1 MKVNTV
7 RNRILK
13 SNTIMILSILILFL
27 LINLVVVKLY
37 AESIE
42 HVFEVRLNQ
51 PLDSEGIKEIVKEW
65 TIKKNDFILLFLV
78 DGIIC
83 VLVLVG
89 VSQLFTYHLTKQ
101 IMFPLSLL
109 DEGAKRIQRNDL
121 SQNICYRGDKEF
133 ESVCQTFNEMQK
145 HIFMEQEKN
154 RQYERAR
161 TNMIAGISHDLRTP
175 LTAIKGS
182 VKSILDGVVHDE
194 NLEKKFLNIAYKR
207 TLEMD
212 VLLNQLFYLSKLETG
227 NIPLKIEKGNMTEF
241 LVHYVHQKQ
250 ELNDSII
257 LNLVEYQKDVH
268 CMFDTEQMYRILDNL
283 IENSIKYSGKEKV
296 NVSIFLK
303 CEDKQACIEVTD
315 DGVGVCEEEIPCLF
329 DEFYRVDPSRNAK
342 EGSGLGLYIVK
353 SLVEAMSGSVCA
365 YNRNGFV
372 VEMRFPLERNELYV
386 SKENSDS

>member
-42 HVFEVRLNQ
+42 HVFEVQLNQ

-250 ELNDSII
+250 GLNDSII

-268 CMFDTEQMYRILDNL
+268 CMFDTEQMHRILDNL

-303 CEDKQACIEVTD
+303 CEDKQACIEVAD
-315 DGVGVCEEEIPCLF
+315 DGVGVCEEKIPYLF

-372 VEMRFPLERNELYV
+372 VEMKFPLERNELYV

>member
-27 LINLVVVKLY
+27 LINLIVVKLY

-42 HVFEVRLNQ
+42 HVFEVQLNQ

-65 TIKKNDFILLFLV
+65 TIKKNDFIILFLV

-109 DEGAKRIQRNDL
+109 DEGAKRIQKNDL

-154 RQYERAR
+154 CQYERAR

-257 LNLVEYQKDVH
+257 LNLVEYQKDVY
-268 CMFDTEQMYRILDNL
+268 CMFDTEQLHRILDNL

-303 CEDKQACIEVTD
+303 CEDKQACIEVAD
-315 DGVGVCEEEIPCLF
+315 DGLGVCEEEIPYLF
-329 DEFYRVDPSRNAK
+329 DEFYRVDSSRNAK

-372 VEMRFPLERNELYV
+372 VEMKFPLERNELYV
-386 SKENSDS
+386 SKENSDY

>member
-27 LINLVVVKLY
+27 LINLIVVKLY

-42 HVFEVRLNQ
+42 HVFEVQLNQ

-109 DEGAKRIQRNDL
+109 DEGAKRIQKNDL

-154 RQYERAR
+154 CQYERAR

-227 NIPLKIEKGNMTEF
+227 NIPLKIEKGNMNEF
-241 LVHYVHQKQ
+241 LVHYVYQKQ

-257 LNLVEYQKDVH
+257 LDLVEYKKDVY
-268 CMFDTEQMYRILDNL
+268 CMFDIEQMHRILDNL

-303 CEDKQACIEVTD
+303 CQNKQACIEVAD
-315 DGVGVCEEEIPCLF
+315 DGVGVCEEEISYLF
-329 DEFYRVDPSRNAK
+329 DEFYRVDSSRNAK

-372 VEMRFPLERNELYV
+372 VEMKFPLERNELYV
-386 SKENSDS
+386 SKENSDY

>member
-27 LINLVVVKLY
+27 LINLIVVKLY

-42 HVFEVRLNQ
+42 HVFEVQLNQ

-109 DEGAKRIQRNDL
+109 DEGAKRIQKNDL

-154 RQYERAR
+154 CQYERAR

-227 NIPLKIEKGNMTEF
+227 NIPLKIEKGNMSEF
-241 LVHYVHQKQ
+241 LVRYVYQKQ

-257 LNLVEYQKDVH
+257 LDLVEYQKDVY
-268 CMFDTEQMYRILDNL
+268 CMFDIEQMHRILDNL

-303 CEDKQACIEVTD
+303 CQNKQACIEVAD
-315 DGVGVCEEEIPCLF
+315 DGVGVCEEEIPYLF
-329 DEFYRVDPSRNAK
+329 DEFYRVDSSRNAK

-372 VEMRFPLERNELYV
+372 VEMKFPLERNELYV
-386 SKENSDS
+386 SKENSDY